1 MYDLLNNLTN
11 QLCKSIH
18 EFSYIVS
25 SGSIIKESS
34 SNEPN
39 EINIKN
45 NKYSISSDKINK
57 KFAKD
62 KNKYIG
68 MKKINSVS
76 EINIQNN
83 IKKESKDNIKE
94 KTNSNVEESDE
105 DSGDSLGL
113 GNNSD

>member
-1 MYDLLNNLTN
+1 
-11 QLCKSIH
+11 
-18 EFSYIVS
+18 
-25 SGSIIKESS
+25 
-34 SNEPN
+34 
-39 EINIKN
+39 
-45 NKYSISSDKINK
+45 
-57 KFAKD
+57 
-62 KNKYIG
+62 